1 MDKILEAK
9 KHLRQLYRQQEG
21 FVGVGIGQRGNEET
35 LRVYVVDSRFPVAQ
49 KLSQA
54 GEFEGF
60 PLEIEVTG
68 IVKAY

>member
-1 MDKILEAK
+1 MEKILEAK

-35 LRVYVVDSRFPVAQ
+35 LRVYVVDSSFPIAR
-49 KLSQA
+49 KLSQE

-68 IVKAY
+68 DVKAY